1 MVCSSLT
8 HHDGVDPL
16 DVPGHDVDG
25 GLLGVYR
32 RVEQVVRL
40 QVQHARRLLRLLQ
53 VDLVLVV
60 LLLEVVPHS
69 LGDVSPVDNLN
80 FDTNRVVN
88 FLKLFH
94 HSKNN
99 LVQK

>member
-25 GLLGVYR
+25 SLFGAHLG
-32 RVEQVVRL
+32 VEQVVRL
-40 QVQHARRLLRLLQ
+40 QVQHARRLLW

-60 LLLEVVPHS
+60 LPPEVVPHS
-69 LGDVSPVDNLN
+69 LGNISPVDNLKL
-80 FDTNRVVN
+80 VVN
-88 FLKLFH
+88 FSILPY
-94 HSKNN
+94 
-99 LVQK
+99 Q